1 MKSCVLSPHWVS
13 AVESE
18 RSRTRTRE
26 CVRPP
31 QSNSAAQDSIAR
43 SWTQTPSP
51 VPYESDLL
59 VAVDPAIDPLPASL
73 DEFVTTDLAVVR
85 PVASA

>member
-1 MKSCVLSPHWVS
+1 
-13 AVESE
+13 
-18 RSRTRTRE
+18 
-26 CVRPP
+26 
-31 QSNSAAQDSIAR
+31 
-43 SWTQTPSP
+43 